1 MRLALLVLVTTA
13 SFPAARVAHA
23 QDEFEI
29 QVYDVDTAHE
39 GEPGVEL
46 HLNHHLIDGAANQ
59 THTTFEPH
67 YGLRDWLELG
77 GYLQAS
83 EARGDRPEFAGV
95 KLRLKARVPHRYWN
109 ERIGLGV
116 NGELS
121 IVPSRY
127 EPAVY
132 GSEIRPIIEL
142 RDGRWFAAVN
152 PIIAIDLGGGEAGH
166 PQLEPCAKLS
176 YLVSESVGVG
186 VEGYGAFGPVD
197 DLGSEEVERGFA
209 VVDIKGHAFDLNIGI
224 GASRGTADH
233 PIGKLIFGIHP

>member
-1 MRLALLVLVTTA
+1 MRALVLVCLLAA
-13 SFPAARVAHA
+13 SRVAHA

-29 QVYDVDTAHE
+29 QVYDVETAPE
-39 GEPGVEL
+39 AEAGVEL

-83 EARGDRPEFAGV
+83 ESRGDRPEFAGV

-109 ERIGLGV
+109 ERIGLAI

-121 IVPSRY
+121 VVPSKF

-132 GSEIRPIIEL
+132 GSEIRPVVEL
-142 RDGRWFAAVN
+142 RAGALFAAVN
-152 PIIAIDLGGGEAGH
+152 PIITLDLGGDEAGH
-166 PQLEPCAKLS
+166 PQLEPCAKVA
-176 YLVSESVGVG
+176 YLMPHGMALG
-186 VEGYGAFGPVD
+186 IEGYGAFGPVD
-197 DLGSEEVERGFA
+197 NLGSEDFERGYVTFDYRGRA
-209 VVDIKGHAFDLNIGI
+209 IDINFGI
-224 GASRGTADH
+224 GATRGSADH
-233 PIGKLIFGIHP
+233 AIGKLIFGIHP